1 MSPQRLSGSNPSP
14 GPRPA
19 NAIHVVGNGLVAPVQ
34 ADLDVQLGAF
44 EADLVDLTPQDPL
57 KLQDGTYAVHVRHAQ
72 LSVPA
77 DRVAALI
84 RTEIG
89 KQGIREAQVAFQ
101 APDRAVVSGRIK
113 DGDGWAPVKATVR
126 LAAEGGKLVLRP
138 LDAAI
143 TIEGLAITANPQ
155 AKRATL
161 TTSGSNLLALL
172 QKDIASVKVLKDV
185 SWAIR
190 PGNRIDAAATLILS
204 GVPGGL
210 TVRAGVQPAPDGQL
224 NIQAHAAQLAWRGL
238 SIEAEPMKERATV
251 ATTDAA
257 VTRLIEEE
265 LDLKAVRNIQ
275 LRFAPGNRFAVTG
288 EVREGGEFHPVRI
301 EGRIEAKD
309 GALRVMPELATVSG
323 LLGGIDAVARP
334 QTAQAEAS
342 VPDAVINRL
351 VAPLVAK
358 EGFADF
364 KLALQPGNRFVLTGF
379 QVDKKNPQK
388 RKPVT
393 IEGDLAMRDKETVK
407 LSFRKIK
414 YGGVSVD
421 FGHLHVKA
429 LQALGLHLD
438 DILKIDE
445 PFLKLKGDALYLQ
458 PGKLTDKIQG
468 EIEALSTE
476 AGKLH
481 IKTRVTTELTSLLPF
496 KATDRFRTDGK
507 SIFITPNTFTPDL
520 AGTIT
525 GFETGDGTA
534 KATARVTAADLKH
547 IIALDEPGVA
557 WGGNQVN
564 LDLNRLQGYAQG
576 QITRITTGED
586 SLTAELDADPAQ
598 ALKHLPKLPAGLD
611 VDGQRVALTTEA
623 IRPNWH
629 GRLTGVAVEDG
640 RLRLTVGQPPRGG
653 AHRIEAVTRGAF
665 EIAGVRI
672 EDAAIAMSDPTPETP
687 LDPTRFAASQLRVTR
702 GKAFVPRAKIEALL
716 AERLAGKAPHGAQV
730 SYVPGGLAVSAT
742 WKGLPISAQLA
753 LSAAGADGLAVK
765 PAAVKIG
772 PVPVPA
778 FLAARLAGWLA
789 KLPVEDGRLMVDV
802 GKALGAELGP
812 LRDLEVSDAGLT
824 VSIGDGPVAP
834 PRP

>member
-1 MSPQRLSGSNPSP
+1 MSPQRLSGSNPGP
-14 GPRPA
+14 NPRPA
-19 NAIHVVGNGLVAPVQ
+19 NAIHVVGNGVVAPVK
-34 ADLDVQLGAF
+34 AGLDVQLGAF
-44 EADLVDLTPQDPL
+44 EADLIDLTPHDPL

-77 DRVAALI
+77 ERVAALI
-84 RTEIG
+84 RAEIG

-113 DGDGWAPVKATVR
+113 DGDGWAPVRATVR

-143 TIEGLAITANPQ
+143 SIEGLDITAQPQ

-161 TTSGSNLLALL
+161 TTSGRNLLGLL
-172 QKDIASVKVLKDV
+172 QKDIASVKALKDV
-185 SWAIR
+185 SWTIR
-190 PGNRIDAAATLILS
+190 PGNRIDASAKLILS
-204 GVPGGL
+204 QVPGEL
-210 TVRAGVQPAPDGQL
+210 TVRAGVQPAADGKL

-238 SIEAEPMKERATV
+238 LIDAEPMKERATV

-265 LDLKAVRNIQ
+265 LDLKAVKNIQ
-275 LRFAPGNRFAVTG
+275 LRFAPGNRFVVTG
-288 EVREGGEFHPVRI
+288 EVREGGAFHPVRI

-342 VPDAVINRL
+342 IPDAVINRL
-351 VAPLVAK
+351 VAPIVAK
-358 EGFADF
+358 EGLADF
-364 KLALQPGNRFVLTGF
+364 QLALQPGNRFVLSGV
-379 QVDKKNPQK
+379 QVDKKNPNK
-388 RKPVT
+388 RKNVK
-393 IEGDLAMRDKETVK
+393 IEGDIALLDRETAK
-407 LSFRKIK
+407 LTFRKIK
-414 YGGVSVD
+414 YGGISVD

-445 PFLKLKGDALYLQ
+445 PFLKLKQDALYLQ
-458 PGKLTDKIQG
+458 PGKLTDRIQG
-468 EIEALSTE
+468 EIEGLATE
-476 AGKLH
+476 AGRLH
-481 IKTRVTTELTSLLPF
+481 VKTRVTTELTALLPF
-496 KATDRFRTDGK
+496 KSTDRFRTDGK
-507 SIFITPNTFTPDL
+507 SVSITPNTFNADL

-525 GFETGDGTA
+525 GFETGEGTA
-534 KATARVTAADLKH
+534 RATARVTAQDLQH
-547 IIALDEPGVA
+547 IIVLDEPGVA
-557 WGGNQVN
+557 WGGNQVD
-564 LDLNRLQGYAQG
+564 LDLNRLQDYAQG
-576 QITRITTGED
+576 TITRITTGED

-611 VDGQRVALTTEA
+611 VDGQRVAFATEA
-623 IRPNWH
+623 LRPNWH

-640 RLRLTVGQPPRGG
+640 RLRLTVGQPPKGG
-653 AHRIEAVTRGAF
+653 ANRIEATTQGAF
-665 EIAGVRI
+665 ELEGVRI
-672 EDAAIAMSDPTPETP
+672 EDAAIAMADPTPQTP
-687 LDPTRFAASQLRVTR
+687 LDPTRFSPSQLRVTR

-730 SYVPGGLAVSAT
+730 AYAPGGLAVSAT
-742 WKGLPISAQLA
+742 WKGLPIRAQLA

-765 PAAVKIG
+765 PAAVKVG

-778 FLAARLAGWLA
+778 FLAVRLAGWLA
-789 KLPVEDGRLMVDV
+789 KMPVKDGRVMVDL

-812 LRDLEVSDAGLT
+812 LRDLTVSDTGLT
-824 VSIGDGPVAP
+824 VTIGDGPVAAP
-834 PRP
+834 GT